1 MVHALRSRRV
11 ITPAGERDAVVLLE
25 AERIVAIKSPSEVG
39 LEIPAKDLGNLALLP
54 GLIDA
59 HTHINEPGRT
69 EWEGFATATRAAAAG
84 GFTTIVDLPLNC
96 LPETTNVTALELKR
110 QAAKGQCMVDYAF

>member
-11 ITPAGERDAVVLLE
+11 ITPHGELDATVV
-25 AERIVAIKSPSEVG
+25 IDDGIITAIHENSA
-39 LEIPAKDLGNLALLP
+39 LPASHSHPTQDLGNLALLP

-69 EWEGFATATRAAAAG
+69 DWEGFATATRAAAA
-84 GFTTIVDLPLNC
+84 
-96 LPETTNVTALELKR
+96 
-110 QAAKGQCMVDYAF
+110 